1 MRFCDLPHHA
11 KLANRR
17 LLRVTARIFFSLSAL
32 AANLLA
38 ASGAVSSPPA
48 HDSTHRF
55 LSSVIP
61 QVISASDH
69 SSAAPA
75 GDLVAVHAGL
85 TFGQLVPMWLVAT
98 FLAITVIVRRRQR
111 L

>member
-1 MRFCDLPHHA
+1 M
-11 KLANRR
+11 
-17 LLRVTARIFFSLSAL
+17 TARIFFSLSAL

-61 QVISASDH
+61 HVISAVDH

-75 GDLVAVHAGL
+75 GDVVAVHASL

-98 FLAITVIVRRRQR
+98 FLAITVIVRRHQR
-111 L
+111 LLLRC

>member
-1 MRFCDLPHHA
+1 M
-11 KLANRR
+11 
-17 LLRVTARIFFSLSAL
+17 TARIFFSLSAL

-85 TFGQLVPMWLVAT
+85 TFGQLVPMWLVVM

-111 L
+111 LLLRC